1 VEDCRGE
8 KEKKEG
14 RKEENVSSTEA
25 GRSRRQDDHHTLKS
39 ARYFSTGLVWY
50 SSYIRPQIP
59 RKKLAEM
66 RHSCGERRR
75 TGGET

>member
-1 VEDCRGE
+1 MEDCRGE

-25 GRSRRQDDHHTLKS
+25 GRSRRQDDHTLKS